1 VLSGHEDWVRGLD
14 FQTSESGELVLAS
27 GSQDATIRL
36 WNIENYKKE
45 SSAQTDTSKEPLSD
59 DLLDAFEESLG
70 DFADT
75 EEGGRQI
82 SLKRH
87 MMAVKSTSGR

>member
-1 VLSGHEDWVRGLD
+1 VLGGHEDWVRGLS
-14 FQTSESGELVLAS
+14 FYPAQANRPLILAS

-36 WNIENYKKE
+36 WIIEVFKRGTISQPPVE
-45 SSAQTDTSKEPLSD
+45 GLSD

-70 DFADT
+70 DFGEAD
-75 EEGGRQI
+75 EGGRQI

-87 MMAVKSTSGR
+87 IISVKSEQEK